1 MKFRV
6 DRDVL
11 AEAVAWTARS
21 LPARPPVPVLAGV
34 LLTAADDGTLTI
46 SSFDYDVSARNEVP
60 ASVSVAGTSVVQGQ
74 MLAQIAKSLPNKPVD
89 VELDGT
95 RLVITCGASRFALH
109 TMPIDDYPALPDMPE
124 AAGTV
129 DASAFN
135 EAVLQVTTAAGRDE
149 TLPLLTGVRMEIEGE
164 KITLMATDRYR
175 LALKE
180 LLWAPADPKIS
191 EVALVRARTLSD
203 VAKSMTSAGTI
214 DVSLQTDGG
223 KQIIGFESGGRHTT
237 SQLIEGDYPPVRR
250 LFPDSTP
257 TFAVAKTAD
266 LVESARRV
274 ALVAE
279 RNTPIRLTFTDG
291 QVTLEAGQGDEAQ
304 ASEVIEASLTGE
316 EITTAFN
323 PALFLEGLGALGT
336 EYVRLGFTH
345 PSKPVLVSG
354 QKADGEAEL
363 GSFLYLLMP
372 IRFAS

>member
-21 LPARPPVPVLAGV
+21 LPSRPPVPVLAGV
-34 LLTAADDGTLTI
+34 LLSALDDGTLTV
-46 SSFDYDVSARNEVP
+46 SSFDYEVSARCEVP
-60 ASVSVAGTSVVQGQ
+60 ATVTTAGTVVVQGQ
-74 MLAQIAKSLPNKPVD
+74 MLAQIAKAFPSKPVD

-95 RLVITCGASRFALH
+95 RIVMTCGASRFTLN
-109 TMPIDDYPALPDMPE
+109 TMPTDDYPVLPEMPS

-129 DASAFN
+129 DAGVFN
-135 EAVLQVTTAAGRDE
+135 EAILQVTTAASRDE
-149 TLPLLTGVRMEIEGE
+149 TLPLLTSVRMEIEGQ

-175 LALKE
+175 LSLKE
-180 LLWAPADPKIS
+180 MEWTPADPSIS

-214 DVSLQTDGG
+214 DLSLQVEG
-223 KQIIGFESGGRHTT
+223 KRIIGFESGGRHTT
-237 SQLIEGDYPPVRR
+237 SQLVEGDYPPVRR

-257 TFAVAKTAD
+257 TFAVAKTQE
-266 LVESARRV
+266 LIESARRV

-279 RNTPIRLTFTDG
+279 RNTPIRLTFSDG
-291 QVTLEAGQGDEAQ
+291 QVLLEAGQGDEAQ
-304 ASEVIEASLTGE
+304 ASEALESSLVGE

-323 PALFLEGLGALGT
+323 PGLFLDGLNALGT

-345 PSKPVLVSG
+345 PSKPVLLSG
-354 QKADGEAEL
+354 QKSDGEEEP

>member
-34 LLTAADDGTLTI
+34 VLTADDNGTLTV

-60 ASVSVAGTSVVQGQ
+60 AHVSIGGVVVVQGQ

-109 TMPIDDYPALPDMPE
+109 TMPTDDYPVLPEMPQP
-124 AAGTV
+124 AGTV
-129 DASAFN
+129 DAGVFN
-135 EAVLQVTTAAGRDE
+135 EAVLQVTTAAGRDD

-180 LLWAPADPKIS
+180 LVWSPADPSIS
-191 EVALVRARTLSD
+191 QIALVRARTLSD
-203 VAKSMTSAGTI
+203 VAKSMTSAGSI

-257 TFAVAKTAD
+257 TFAIAKTSD

-279 RNTPIRLTFTDG
+279 RNTPIRLTFNEG

-304 ASEVIEASLTGE
+304 ASEVIEATLTGE

-323 PALFLEGLGALGT
+323 PALFLEGLGVLGT
-336 EYVRLGFTH
+336 EHVRLGFTH
-345 PSKPVLVSG
+345 PSKPVLLSG
-354 QKADGEAEL
+354 HDQDEGK

>member
-34 LLTAADDGTLTI
+34 MLTASDDGTLTV

-60 ASVSVAGTSVVQGQ
+60 ATVSTAGIVVVQGQ

-109 TMPIDDYPALPDMPE
+109 TMPTDDYPALPEMPD

-129 DASAFN
+129 EAGAFN

-180 LLWAPADPKIS
+180 MLWTPADPSIS
-191 EVALVRARTLSD
+191 QVALVRARTLSD
-203 VAKSMTSAGTI
+203 VAKSMTSAGSI
-214 DVSLQTDGG
+214 DVSLQTEGG

-345 PSKPVLVSG
+345 PSKPVLLSG
-354 QKADGEAEL
+354 QKDDGEAEM